1 MTTSTSTAPHG
12 MPTML
17 PHLTVKDGRAAMTF
31 YEKALGA
38 TEMFSLDGPDGKLMH
53 GSMCVNGAA
62 FMLMD
67 EFPEHGANSPKTLG
81 GTPVSIHMWVED
93 VDAAYARAI
102 DAGASSMLKP
112 ADMFWGD
119 RYSVVV
125 DPFGHRW
132 SFAKHLKDMTPE
144 EISAAM
150 MSAPPMDGG

>member
-1 MTTSTSTAPHG
+1 
-12 MPTML
+12 
-17 PHLTVKDGRAAMTF
+17 
-31 YEKALGA
+31 
-38 TEMFSLDGPDGKLMH
+38 MH